1 MRLTKRQLKR
11 IIREE
16 YSRLKRRGLIKETYI
31 QPMTQVYIDFELF
44 DGGDW
49 SCQVPELI
57 ASQLSDLMAA
67 EYGEY
72 GELDP
77 DQIEQNEMDLMDTMQ
92 ELYAQC
98 EEIAFQQGVTEEGLG
113 APIACTHEWLWN
125 KINQAAEYY

>member
-16 YSRLKRRGLIKETYI
+16 YSRLKRRGLIKETYM

-44 DGGDW
+44 DGGEW
-49 SCQVPELI
+49 SCEVPEMALN
-57 ASQLSDLMAA
+57 QLSDLMAA

-72 GELDP
+72 GELSP
-77 DQIEQNEMDLMDTMQ
+77 DQIEQNEMDLMDTME

-98 EEIAFQQGVTEEGLG
+98 EEIAFDQGVTEEGLG
-113 APIACTHEWLWN
+113 APKACTHEWLWN
-125 KINQAAEYY
+125 KINKMAEMY

>member
-16 YSRLKRRGLIKETYI
+16 YSRLKRRGLIKEAYM
-31 QPMTQVYIDFELF
+31 QPMTQVYIDFELM
-44 DGGDW
+44 DGGEW
-49 SCQVPELI
+49 SCEVPEMILN
-57 ASQLSDLMAA
+57 QLSDLMAA

-77 DQIEQNEMDLMDTMQ
+77 DQIEQNEMDLIDTMQ

-98 EEIAFQQGVTEEGLG
+98 EEIAFDQGETEEGLG
-113 APIACTHEWLWN
+113 APMACTHEWLWN
-125 KINQAAEYY
+125 KINKMAQMF